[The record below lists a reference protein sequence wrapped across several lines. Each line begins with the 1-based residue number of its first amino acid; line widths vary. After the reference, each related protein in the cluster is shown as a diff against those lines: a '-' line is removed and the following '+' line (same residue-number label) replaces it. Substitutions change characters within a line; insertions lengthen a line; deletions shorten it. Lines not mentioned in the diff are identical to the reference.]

1 MGVRDFAKQRKEK
14 MQAAYTDRAG
24 NAVFR
29 DADGRQ
35 ALSGVRAY
43 AAQKSKN
50 ADAVVRPIDTER
62 AAQTLFDTSEAGRAA
77 RFYASAKQQAEKE
90 KKARADGLRMPVTPG
105 ETAKLWVAD
114 RQNGTKLLDEKQG
127 QKHHIDMMS
136 YDVDAAKAQLEELKK
151 QGGSA
156 AAGYITAPGDLVV
169 DGGKIKTKAEVEN
182 AAAQHELE
190 REIEEVE
197 RYQKAVGYAELP
209 NRPDFAEKSKRT
221 TANNRYDKAVY
232 NDGWYSDK
240 QQYIDDLKPKY
251 RAEYEKILAENGEAE
266 ADEYLM
272 RFYND
277 EGGYFQKYLEELSD
291 DEKSIFNYILN
302 TEGDEKAE
310 EYLKFLDQTLTYRS
324 AVRNYERA
332 KEMSG
337 VEQHLYG
344 FFNDIDSG
352 IANAGQG
359 VLSWLTDEEIPY
371 TREQMENSMFLQ
383 DQDGFSSLVHRGITS
398 SANML
403 PSLFV
408 GTVSPAAGK
417 ALFFA
422 SAGGGARQEAL
433 RDGYTAAQA
442 TRYGMLNGAAEVFLE
457 SVLGGVVQ
465 LGGKGLSNVL
475 GKIPGAKEAVGKIGN
490 VLARISVGKQ
500 SAARFAAHTL
510 DNLGGEFTDEY
521 LQEILDPV
529 FRNICLGEHNEFKPF
544 TEEALLSGLVGA
556 LMAANSGM
564 LNLPAD
570 IYDARMSSKEAFKAQ
585 RMRDVSNILIEN
597 TSGIQR
603 EDVVKAREVLKQKV
617 DNHESIGLG
626 DIADYAKTLQEGELM
641 RGFGVADT
649 VTRTES
655 DIRAQL
661 GDAANGDAVA
671 AALYGMQKGEF
682 SERDA
687 ETVRNSPEGRALF
700 SEYFDTGIT
709 ENTSVDEISAAVRDV
724 SGDDYRSISYE
735 AQQLLKS
742 VRASNGYSDG
752 ADAAFYR
759 AYFEGFSGKA
769 RSDSKILSNAALE
782 AAYQMG
788 ADAKNDVGT
797 FHTVGNATISKEA
810 TAFLSRA
817 AKDLGLSI
825 TYGGKGSVAN
835 GGVVDGTVRRDVRR
849 GYSNSYRGIHIYE
862 DAKVQEVGGKTL
874 VGGDAAARIILGH
887 ELTHVLQN
895 QSPVQYKAFENLVL
909 SQTSEKSISIY
920 METLNKSRED
930 AIDEIVA
937 DYAMTRMFSDMKTA
951 REVTKHHSKVAEA
964 IRSAFAWIREKL
976 GIRTSE
982 VDRAAAMWNKAYNES
997 RRNADAA
1004 VADAANR
1011 AKGVA
1016 NSAETS
1022 YNGVKNSIAQNN
1034 AKLIRYF
1041 TGEVRESGDVY
1052 LSDRD
1057 KAKIA
1062 HNVKSGNGWMNEST
1076 SSGYVY
1082 TDMCFYTFEFNPDRS
1097 ITVTRELFIEDD
1109 AGRIK
1114 TIRREFSSNGNKAT
1128 VRGNDSAIERKELQA
1143 GISAEYSVPGDSG
1156 RGIGRVSE
1164 VHGQAPG
1171 GGRLRTDNGSGQNHE
1186 KPFATSEKQ
1195 NKVKADSAESAF
1207 SVGKVKDSI
1216 AGPRAKTADV
1226 GRLELAQRMIED
1238 GMDSE
1243 TVRRETGWYRGYD
1256 GKWRFEIDDSKMR
1269 FINRRD
1275 ESRRTWKLD
1284 ELIRHDALFA
1294 AYPELR
1300 NYTVL
1305 NFAFEDGVDGVFS
1318 TGLHRIMLNPS
1329 LDRAGKRAALIH
1341 EIQHA
1346 IQVIEGFAAGSSTDY
1361 WQDAFVTDEEIRTE
1375 RHLLELSRKNRL
1387 LEEDMYRL
1395 LEDTPDA
1402 RRDALRATLVQR
1414 HGEKAVREFTDTYN
1428 HLLALQKQREMRAER
1443 AYRDTAGEIE
1453 AADVASRLGLSAKQR
1468 AETRP
1473 DIDRTNVR
1481 FSNEHPMFTMEARQT
1496 DENITADDLQAIR
1509 AIGRKS
1515 INDFTSDD
1523 VRATEKWA
1531 RKFYRELGTKSPF
1544 FRAWFGDWRA
1554 EDTSPVS
1561 VVAASDT
1568 QNKTAGKTQ
1577 NRDTGMTISWSSA
1590 LKGETKNHAVKDRIA
1605 VQAVND
1611 IAQIVQNAVYLD
1623 TESTTPTSKSKMPGT
1638 AFMHS
1643 FYTLYKAGGST
1654 YLLKMYV
1661 EEAISSK
1668 DNAVFDR
1675 AYQLKDIEKVASV
1688 ADGVLSENGGLTEA
1702 THATTYSISD
1712 LYALVKQ
1719 YDKDFKPKA
1728 VSPAL
1733 LNEDG
1738 TPKVVYYGTNSEAFT
1753 VFDSDKSGRVK
1764 KNVLGDGYYFA
1775 AEEKSATHYG
1785 EHVMPVYLDIK
1796 NPYKVYAREGGMRA
1810 QMAED
1815 FNMDANAISRGDIQ
1829 SILKANGYDGV
1840 LLYSSK
1846 YAADGDFSTAV
1857 VFDNTQIKSA
1867 TDNVGTFD
1875 SENPDIR
1882 YSTSLSD
1889 YARIVSDRI
1898 DAAARGR
1905 QTSVS
1910 EVLRRNEKEAR
1921 DVKREF
1927 LPDMKTVGEV
1937 AHSFAELGLAEDATA
1952 AGLVKATTDAAVA
1965 MRAAYLERRIAN
1977 EATKDAKSRTASKK
1991 LLKAAEMV
1999 KLPDGMS
2006 KTQVAAAMAD
2016 ALYQTNTSDRK
2027 TVKELVAQYGAIK
2040 PGEKPSRTLSVP
2052 KRTDEGRNVSAAV
2065 RTVLEARVT
2074 PDGMVP
2080 TIEDAIESGDFSYET
2095 ITDKAS
2101 LARAKS
2107 KIRRGY
2113 QEAYDDFRDAARNGI
2128 VSKDQFTLGLELYNQ
2143 AANSGTADGARQ
2155 AMDILSDIVSTSR
2168 SSAQTL
2174 AAMRLLKK
2182 MSPEGQLYTVEKTI
2196 SRINESIGT
2205 RKKRQLNRAR
2215 STVDDAMWSGR
2226 ADAAEEMARSLSQ
2239 MGHFTQMTEE
2249 KSRAARRDNGLPVE
2263 DWVDAIG
2270 NLVGDGIAARLSPKT
2285 KAERLVSQ
2293 NIRND
2298 LLKFAEDYLP
2308 RAAGERKSKT
2318 AAERLAD
2325 YFANKDNYEK
2335 AWERAKASIREKYAN
2350 NPDALAQLD
2359 AFLVGTLSYGDVKGS
2374 SVMMSAIAK
2383 AAISEDGGIR
2393 QLALRA
2399 NLGDAEGVA
2408 MDIFN
2413 RLNKTVQA
2421 SDTDAVVLRDAIR
2434 RYVHETAAEK
2444 ATPQMVENEIRRAVR
2459 EAGTTISEII
2469 RSDTNERAAVL
2480 RRIQSYLIENLGIS
2494 ADSAQTAADMI
2505 QKHFTQMTEEKS
2517 RAALEAALKD
2527 KPRSVRKTA
2536 EERFREY
2543 ANLGAFEGEYNE
2555 AISKKLFGET
2565 VKVNEKLAQ
2574 AFLAAETEEQR
2585 TEILK
2590 DIYRDIGR
2598 QVPST
2603 WLEKWTAWRYLSMLF
2618 NPTTHIRN
2626 VVGNAGFAP
2635 IVMAKNKVAWLIESG
2650 YGAFNKDFEK
2660 TKAILVGHGDLVKAA
2675 DADFLKYQETLFDGG
2690 KYRDEVNAN
2699 KYIDEGHKSFKN
2711 KVLQGAYDFNSWALS
2726 AEDMVFKRQ
2735 YYGYALASWCKAHG
2749 ITAEQI
2755 RRGEGLDAARAYAI
2769 REAQRNTYNDAN
2781 AFSDLLSRRSDKAA
2795 VNVFVSAIMPFRR
2808 TPANILARGL
2818 EYSPAGLLW
2827 TATRGTYQ
2835 LRNGEISV
2843 AQYIDNMAQGL
2854 TGTGIL
2860 ALGAFLAHLGIIGFG
2875 GDDDKEK
2882 DFEKM
2887 YGHQQYSIEIGG
2899 KSITLDWLAPESI
2912 PFFTGVNIYELMRDG
2927 GFSFEDMQQVLELV
2941 TDPMLNM
2948 SMLQGLNDMI
2958 ENAKWSPTNAVGSVL
2973 FGIAESLISQNLPTV
2988 LGKFERITQPDRMTT
3003 YVDKNQPLWP
3013 SAQKTLGKLSQKVPG
3028 LDYNQI
3034 PYIDAWGAKETN
3046 TNAAWRAFD
3055 QLMNPAYTATV
3066 DATPLEQEIIR
3077 LHRATGE
3084 NDMFPTRAQ
3093 KSFTVKRRKDGKPLV
3108 GGETKDEVEAVDF
3121 NLTADQYVKY
3131 ATYRGKASKRIAEAL
3146 IKSPYYKQADD
3157 ATQRDLLAYAYD
3169 IADAEAKMLVSDY
3182 RPEGW
3187 VAKAVAACKETGIT
3201 EMQYIT
3207 LYMQQNDID
3216 SLSDG
3221 EKVSNLSSA
3230 RKMQMLNKA
3239 TLSDAQRARLADD
3252 FKVGKKVRGWR
3263 EKDIEKFLS
3272 WYKEG

>member
-24 NAVFR
+24 NAVFQ
-29 DADGRQ
+29 DADGRR

-50 ADAVVRPIDTER
+50 ADAVVRPIDAER

-77 RFYASAKQQAEKE
+77 RFYASEKQQAEKE
-90 KKARADGLRMPVTPG
+90 KKARADGPQMPVTPG
-105 ETAKLWVAD
+105 ETAKLWIAD

-136 YDVDAAKAQLEELKK
+136 YDVDAAKARLEELKK
-151 QGGSA
+151 QGGGA
-156 AAGYITAPGDLVV
+156 AVRYITKPGDFVV
-169 DGGKIKTKAEVEN
+169 DDGKIKTKAEIEN
-182 AAAQHELE
+182 AAEQHELE

-240 QQYIDDLKPKY
+240 QQYIDDLKPKF
-251 RAEYEKILAENGEAE
+251 RDEYEKILAENGEAA

-291 DEKSIFNYILN
+291 DEKRIFNYILN
-302 TEGDEKAE
+302 TEGGDKAE

-332 KEMSG
+332 KAGSG
-337 VEQHLYG
+337 VEQHIYG
-344 FFNDIDSG
+344 FFNDVDSG
-352 IANAGQG
+352 ITSAGHG
-359 VLSWLTDEEIPY
+359 ILGWLTDDEIPY

-383 DQDGFSSLVHRGITS
+383 DQGKVSRAIHSAITS
-398 SANML
+398 GANML
-403 PSLFV
+403 PSMAV
-408 GTVSPAAGK
+408 GIANPVAGK

-422 SAGGGARQEAL
+422 SAGGNARQEAL
-433 RDGYTAAQA
+433 RAGYTSAQA
-442 TRYGMLNGAAEVFLE
+442 TRYGVLNGAAEVCLE
-457 SVLGGVVQ
+457 SALGGVTQ

-475 GKIPGAKEAVGKIGN
+475 GKIPGAKEAAGKIGS
-490 VLARISVGKQ
+490 VLARVSIGKQ

-510 DNLGGEFTDEY
+510 DNLAGEFTDEY

-529 FRNICLGEHNEFKPF
+529 FRNICLDEHNEFKPF
-544 TEEALLSGLVGA
+544 TEEALFSGIVGA

-570 IYDARMSSKEAFKAQ
+570 IYDARMSSREAFSAQ
-585 RMRDVSNILIEN
+585 KIRDVSAALIEN

-603 EDVVKAREVLKQKV
+603 EDVAKAREALKQKI
-617 DNHESIGLG
+617 DNRESIGFG

-641 RGFGVADT
+641 RGFGVSDT
-649 VTRTES
+649 ETRTA
-655 DIRAQL
+655 DNIRAQL
-661 GDAANGDAVA
+661 GDAANGDAA
-671 AALYGMQKGEF
+671 ADALYQMQSGKF

-687 ETVRNSPEGRALF
+687 ETVRNSPEGRELF
-700 SEYFDTGIT
+700 SEYFDTDIT

-742 VRASNGYSDG
+742 VRASNEYSDG

-769 RSDSKILSNAALE
+769 RSESTILSNAALD

-788 ADAKNDVGT
+788 VDAKNDVGT
-797 FHTVGNATISKEA
+797 FHTVGNAALSKE
-810 TAFLSRA
+810 TTTFFSSA

-835 GGVVDGTVRRDVRR
+835 GGVRR
-849 GYSNSYRGIHIYE
+849 GYANSYRGIHIYE

-887 ELTHVLQN
+887 ELTHVLQK
-895 QSPVQYKAFENLVL
+895 QSPEQYKAFEAFVLQQRSEQGSKVGLDLV
-909 SQTSEKSISIY
+909 SEY
-920 METLNKSRED
+920 MRDLRLDKQSAT
-930 AIDEIVA
+930 DEVVA
-937 DYAMTRMFSDMKTA
+937 DYAMRVLFSDMKTA
-951 REVTKHHSKVAEA
+951 REVTKHHTKVAEA
-964 IRSAFAWIREKL
+964 IRRAFEWIREKL
-976 GIRTSE
+976 GIQTSE
-982 VDRAAAMWNKAYNES
+982 VDRAAAMWSKAYNES
-997 RRNADAA
+997 RRNASDAVNLAERMAGYRADRIAEAGEAKVDYSIAYQNAETNNDIIALIERIRNGQFKVNERVELGIVSSDLAERIKAITGIDASDYKVVIEARMLDHIIKDHGANGKANHSLKSDADIAKLQYALTDPDAMSYGGRTQAYTFMRDGRNRTAPTVLYEKEIGTNSYYVVEA
-1004 VADAANR
+1004 VPETKARTLYIVSAFIGK
-1011 AKGVA
+1011 KGYKNKAVQLTDTNSPSA
-1016 NSAETS
+1016 TPKNGSATASKNSIPNSAENVNTLLKNDS
-1022 YNGVKNSIAQNN
+1022 DVNNSI
-1034 AKLIRYF
+1034 
-1041 TGEVRESGDVY
+1041 
-1052 LSDRD
+1052 
-1057 KAKIA
+1057 
-1062 HNVKSGNGWMNEST
+1062 
-1076 SSGYVY
+1076 
-1082 TDMCFYTFEFNPDRS
+1082 
-1097 ITVTRELFIEDD
+1097 
-1109 AGRIK
+1109 
-1114 TIRREFSSNGNKAT
+1114 
-1128 VRGNDSAIERKELQA
+1128 
-1143 GISAEYSVPGDSG
+1143 
-1156 RGIGRVSE
+1156 
-1164 VHGQAPG
+1164 
-1171 GGRLRTDNGSGQNHE
+1171 
-1186 KPFATSEKQ
+1186 
-1195 NKVKADSAESAF
+1195 
-1207 SVGKVKDSI
+1207 
-1216 AGPRAKTADV
+1216 
-1226 GRLELAQRMIED
+1226 
-1238 GMDSE
+1238 
-1243 TVRRETGWYRGYD
+1243 
-1256 GKWRFEIDDSKMR
+1256 
-1269 FINRRD
+1269 
-1275 ESRRTWKLD
+1275 
-1284 ELIRHDALFA
+1284 
-1294 AYPELR
+1294 
-1300 NYTVL
+1300 
-1305 NFAFEDGVDGVFS
+1305 
-1318 TGLHRIMLNPS
+1318 
-1329 LDRAGKRAALIH
+1329 
-1341 EIQHA
+1341 
-1346 IQVIEGFAAGSSTDY
+1346 SSTD
-1361 WQDAFVTDEEIRTE
+1361 
-1375 RHLLELSRKNRL
+1375 
-1387 LEEDMYRL
+1387 
-1395 LEDTPDA
+1395 
-1402 RRDALRATLVQR
+1402 
-1414 HGEKAVREFTDTYN
+1414 DTYIDF
-1428 HLLALQKQREMRAER
+1428 ER
-1443 AYRDTAGEIE
+1443 
-1453 AADVASRLGLSAKQR
+1453 RL
-1468 AETRP
+1468 
-1473 DIDRTNVR
+1473 
-1481 FSNEHPMFTMEARQT
+1481 
-1496 DENITADDLQAIR
+1496 
-1509 AIGRKS
+1509 
-1515 INDFTSDD
+1515 
-1523 VRATEKWA
+1523 
-1531 RKFYRELGTKSPF
+1531 
-1544 FRAWFGDWRA
+1544 
-1554 EDTSPVS
+1554 
-1561 VVAASDT
+1561 
-1568 QNKTAGKTQ
+1568 
-1577 NRDTGMTISWSSA
+1577 
-1590 LKGETKNHAVKDRIA
+1590 
-1605 VQAVND
+1605 
-1611 IAQIVQNAVYLD
+1611 NAV
-1623 TESTTPTSKSKMPGT
+1623 
-1638 AFMHS
+1638 
-1643 FYTLYKAGGST
+1643 
-1654 YLLKMYV
+1654 
-1661 EEAISSK
+1661 
-1668 DNAVFDR
+1668 
-1675 AYQLKDIEKVASV
+1675 
-1688 ADGVLSENGGLTEA
+1688 
-1702 THATTYSISD
+1702 
-1712 LYALVKQ
+1712 
-1719 YDKDFKPKA
+1719 
-1728 VSPAL
+1728 
-1733 LNEDG
+1733 
-1738 TPKVVYYGTNSEAFT
+1738 
-1753 VFDSDKSGRVK
+1753 
-1764 KNVLGDGYYFA
+1764 
-1775 AEEKSATHYG
+1775 
-1785 EHVMPVYLDIK
+1785 
-1796 NPYKVYAREGGMRA
+1796 
-1810 QMAED
+1810 
-1815 FNMDANAISRGDIQ
+1815 
-1829 SILKANGYDGV
+1829 
-1840 LLYSSK
+1840 
-1846 YAADGDFSTAV
+1846 
-1857 VFDNTQIKSA
+1857 
-1867 TDNVGTFD
+1867 
-1875 SENPDIR
+1875 
-1882 YSTSLSD
+1882 
-1889 YARIVSDRI
+1889 
-1898 DAAARGR
+1898 RGR

-1937 AHSFAELGLAEDATA
+1937 ARSFAEMGLAEDATA
-1952 AGLVKATTDAAVA
+1952 AELVKATTDAAVA

-1977 EATKDAKSRTASKK
+1977 EATKDAKSRTAAKK
-1991 LLKAAEMV
+1991 LLEAAEMV

-2016 ALYQTNTSDRK
+2016 ALYQTNTSDKR

-2074 PDGMVP
+2074 PENMVP

-2113 QEAYDDFRDAARNGI
+2113 QEAYDDFRDAARRGI

-2143 AANSGTADGARQ
+2143 AANAGTEEGTRQ
-2155 AMDILSDIVSTSR
+2155 AMDILLDIVSTSR

-2182 MSPEGQLYTVEKTI
+2182 MSPDGQLYTVQQTI
-2196 SRINESIGT
+2196 NRVNESIGT
-2205 RKKRQLNRAR
+2205 HKKRQLDRAHA
-2215 STVDDAMWSGR
+2215 TVDDAMRNGR
-2226 ADAAEEMARSLSQ
+2226 TDAAEEMARSIVQ
-2239 MGHFTQMTEE
+2239 MGQ
-2249 KSRAARRDNGLPVE
+2249 GLPVE
-2263 DWVDAIG
+2263 EWVDAIG

-2293 NIRND
+2293 NIKSD
-2298 LLKFAEDYLP
+2298 ILKFAEDYLP

-2335 AWERAKASIREKYAN
+2335 AWERAKASIREKYAD
-2350 NPDALAQLD
+2350 NPDALAQFD
-2359 AFLVGTLSYGDVKGS
+2359 AFLVGTLSYDDVKGS
-2374 SVMMSAIAK
+2374 GVMMSAIAK
-2383 AAISEDGGIR
+2383 AAISEDSSIR

-2408 MDIFN
+2408 LDIFN
-2413 RLNKTVQA
+2413 RLNETVQA
-2421 SDTDAVVLRDAIR
+2421 SETDAVVLRDAIR
-2434 RYVHETAAEK
+2434 RYVHETAAAK

-2459 EAGTTISEII
+2459 EAGTTIGEII
-2469 RSDTNERAAVL
+2469 RSDTLERAAVL
-2480 RRIQSYLIENLGIS
+2480 RHIQNYLIENLGIS
-2494 ADSAQTAADMI
+2494 VESAQTAADMI

-2517 RAALEAALKD
+2517 RAALESALKD

-2565 VKVNEKLAQ
+2565 VRINEKLVQ
-2574 AFLAAETEEQR
+2574 KFRAAETEEQR

-2598 QVPST
+2598 QIPST

-2618 NPTTHIRN
+2618 NLTTHIRN
-2626 VVGNAGFAP
+2626 VGGNAGFVP

-2650 YGAFNKDFEK
+2650 VGLVNKDFEK
-2660 TKAILVGHGDLVKAA
+2660 TKAFLAGRGDLVKAA
-2675 DADFLKYQETLFDGG
+2675 DADFAKYQEVLFEGE
-2690 KYRDEVNAN
+2690 KYRDTFNGN
-2699 KYIDEGHKSFKN
+2699 KYIDEGRHIFRDMLKIGDKG
-2711 KVLQGAYDFNSWALS
+2711 VLNHLYDFNRRALS

-2735 YYGYALASWCKAHG
+2735 YYNYALASWCKKHG

-2781 AFSDLLSRRSDKAA
+2781 AFSDLMTKIGHTGNKYWDT
-2795 VNVFVSAIMPFRR
+2795 VVSGAQPFLR
-2808 TPANILARGL
+2808 TPANIAARGL

-2827 TATRGTYQ
+2827 TITRGTYQ
-2835 LRNGEISV
+2835 LRNGEISA
-2843 AQYIDNMAQGL
+2843 AQYIDNLAQGL

-2912 PFFTGVNIYELMRDG
+2912 PFFTGVNMYELMQDG
-2927 GFSFEDMQQVLELV
+2927 GFSFEDMQQVLELI

-2948 SMLQGLNDMI
+2948 SMLQGISDMI
-2958 ENAKWSPTNAVGSVL
+2958 DNAKWSNTNALGSVA
-2973 FGIAESLISQNLPTV
+2973 FGIAENLISQNLPTV

-3003 YVDKNQPLWP
+3003 YADKNQPLLP
-3013 SAQKTLGKLSQKVPG
+3013 SAQRALGKLSQKVPG
-3028 LDYNQI
+3028 IDYNQI
-3034 PYIDAWGAKETN
+3034 PYIDAWGEKETN
-3046 TNAAWRAFD
+3046 TNTAWRAFD

-3108 GGETKDEVEAVDF
+3108 GDETKDEVEAVDF

-3157 ATQRDLLAYAYD
+3157 ATQREMFAAAYD
-3169 IADAEAKMLVSDY
+3169 IADAQAKMLVSDY

-3187 VAKAVAACKETGIT
+3187 VAKAISASKETGIT

-3207 LYMQQNDID
+3207 LYMQQKNID
-3216 SLSDG
+3216 SLADG

-3230 RKMQMLNKA
+3230 RKMQMLYKA

-3252 FKVGKKVRGWR
+3252 FGIGKKVRGWR

>member
-24 NAVFR
+24 NAVFQ

-62 AAQTLFDTSEAGRAA
+62 AAQTLFDTSESGRAA

-105 ETAKLWVAD
+105 ETAKLWIAD

-136 YDVDAAKAQLEELKK
+136 YDVDAAKARLEELKK
-151 QGGSA
+151 QGGGA
-156 AAGYITAPGDLVV
+156 AVRYITKPGDFVV
-169 DGGKIKTKAEVEN
+169 DDGKIKTKAEIEN
-182 AAAQHELE
+182 AAEQHELK
-190 REIEEVE
+190 REIEEAE
-197 RYQKAVGYAELP
+197 RYQKAVGYAELL

-221 TANNRYDKAVY
+221 SANDRYDKAVY

-240 QQYIDDLKPKY
+240 QQYIDDLKPKF
-251 RAEYEKILAENGEAE
+251 RDEYEKILADNGEAA

-291 DEKSIFNYILN
+291 DEKRIFNYILN
-302 TEGDEKAE
+302 TEGGGKAE

-332 KEMSG
+332 KTGSG
-337 VEQHLYG
+337 AEQHLYG

-352 IANAGQG
+352 ITSAGQG
-359 VLSWLTDEEIPY
+359 ILGWLTDDEIPY

-383 DQDGFSSLVHRGITS
+383 DQGKVSRAIHSAITS
-398 SANML
+398 GANML
-403 PSLFV
+403 PSMAV
-408 GTVSPAAGK
+408 GIANPVAGK

-422 SAGGGARQEAL
+422 SAGGNARQEAL
-433 RDGYTAAQA
+433 RAGYTSAQA
-442 TRYGMLNGAAEVFLE
+442 TRYGVLNGAAEVFLE
-457 SVLGGVVQ
+457 SVLGGVTQ

-475 GKIPGAKEAVGKIGN
+475 GKIPGAKEAAGKIGS
-490 VLARISVGKQ
+490 VLARVSVGKQ

-510 DNLGGEFTDEY
+510 DNLAGEFTDEY

-529 FRNICLGEHNEFKPF
+529 FRNICLDEHNEFKPF
-544 TEEALLSGLVGA
+544 TEEALFSGIVGA

-570 IYDARMSSKEAFKAQ
+570 IYDARMSSREAFSAQ
-585 RMRDVSNILIEN
+585 KIRDVSAALIES

-603 EDVVKAREVLKQKV
+603 EDVAKAREALKQKI
-617 DNHESIGLG
+617 DNRESINFG
-626 DIADYAKTLQEGELM
+626 DIADYTKTLQEGELM
-641 RGFGVADT
+641 RGFGVSDT
-649 VTRTES
+649 ETRTAD
-655 DIRAQL
+655 DIRTQL

-671 AALYGMQKGEF
+671 DALYQMQSGKF

-687 ETVRNSPEGRALF
+687 ETVRNSPEGRELF
-700 SEYFDTGIT
+700 SEYFDTDIT
-709 ENTSVDEISAAVRDV
+709 ENTSVDEISAAVRDA

-752 ADAAFYR
+752 ADAAFYK

-769 RSDSKILSNAALE
+769 RSDSTILSNAALD

-788 ADAKNDVGT
+788 VDAKNDVGT
-797 FHTVGNATISKEA
+797 FHTVGNAALSKET
-810 TAFLSRA
+810 TAFFSRA
-817 AKDLGLSI
+817 AKDLGISI

-835 GGVVDGTVRRDVRR
+835 GGVRR
-849 GYSNSYRGIHIYE
+849 GYANSYRGIHIYE
-862 DAKVQEVGGKTL
+862 DAKVKEIGGKTL
-874 VGGDAAARIILGH
+874 TGGDAAARIILGH

-895 QSPVQYKAFENLVL
+895 QSPVQYKAFEAFALQQRSEQGSKIGLDLV
-909 SQTSEKSISIY
+909 SEY
-920 METLNKSRED
+920 MRDLRLDKQSAT
-930 AIDEIVA
+930 DEVVA
-937 DYAMTRMFSDMKTA
+937 NYAMRALFSDMKTA

-964 IRSAFAWIREKL
+964 IRRAFAWIREKL
-976 GIRTSE
+976 GIQTSE

-997 RRNADAA
+997 RRNANAA
-1004 VADAANR
+1004 VAEAVNR

-1016 NSAETS
+1016 NSADAG
-1022 YNGVKNSIAQNN
+1022 YNGIKNSIAQNN

-1041 TGEVRESGDVY
+1041 TGEVRESGGVY

-1062 HNVKSGNGWMNEST
+1062 HNVKSGNGWMHKD
-1076 SSGYVY
+1076 GKHGWVY
-1082 TDMCFYTFEFNPDRS
+1082 TDVCFYTFEFNADHS
-1097 ITVTRELFIEDD
+1097 VTVTEELFLEDD
-1109 AGRIK
+1109 AEI
-1114 TIRREFSSNGNKAT
+1114 IRRIRKGGQRNGDTTEGGRNDLQSGSKEFRSG
-1128 VRGNDSAIERKELQA
+1128 V
-1143 GISAEYSVPGDSG
+1143 SAEYNASADHRGKSVRDA
-1156 RGIGRVSE
+1156 E
-1164 VHGQAPG
+1164 VHGQES
-1171 GGRLRTDNGSGQNHE
+1171 GSGRIRSDRRSGSDSKAISE
-1186 KPFATSEKQ
+1186 TSEKQ
-1195 NKVKADSAESAF
+1195 NKVKADSVESAF
-1207 SVGKVKDSI
+1207 SVGEVKDSI
-1216 AGPRAKTADV
+1216 ATPEVDKQAKELFGKTYSWAETGYITKNGEKLDFSGKKYGARGGSRTMDHREIADAYDAAGLDIESTAALVDFMQAGNIRIMPESGGINLSV
-1226 GRLELAQRMIED
+1226 MPTKAQL
-1238 GMDSE
+1238 DSLSDFISKNRGEVILDIDNKAGE
-1243 TVRRETGWYRGYD
+1243 TVVSTEYPRGTHANRVLQDIRAYFES
-1256 GKWRFEIDDSKMR
+1256 GKIPTLSDTAVFHVQDS
-1269 FINRRD
+1269 I
-1275 ESRRTWKLD
+1275 
-1284 ELIRHDALFA
+1284 
-1294 AYPELR
+1294 
-1300 NYTVL
+1300 
-1305 NFAFEDGVDGVFS
+1305 
-1318 TGLHRIMLNPS
+1318 
-1329 LDRAGKRAALIH
+1329 
-1341 EIQHA
+1341 
-1346 IQVIEGFAAGSSTDY
+1346 SSTD
-1361 WQDAFVTDEEIRTE
+1361 AI
-1375 RHLLELSRKNRL
+1375 
-1387 LEEDMYRL
+1387 
-1395 LEDTPDA
+1395 
-1402 RRDALRATLVQR
+1402 
-1414 HGEKAVREFTDTYN
+1414 
-1428 HLLALQKQREMRAER
+1428 
-1443 AYRDTAGEIE
+1443 
-1453 AADVASRLGLSAKQR
+1453 
-1468 AETRP
+1468 
-1473 DIDRTNVR
+1473 DIDFERR
-1481 FSNEHPMFTMEARQT
+1481 
-1496 DENITADDLQAIR
+1496 L
-1509 AIGRKS
+1509 
-1515 INDFTSDD
+1515 
-1523 VRATEKWA
+1523 
-1531 RKFYRELGTKSPF
+1531 
-1544 FRAWFGDWRA
+1544 
-1554 EDTSPVS
+1554 
-1561 VVAASDT
+1561 
-1568 QNKTAGKTQ
+1568 
-1577 NRDTGMTISWSSA
+1577 
-1590 LKGETKNHAVKDRIA
+1590 
-1605 VQAVND
+1605 
-1611 IAQIVQNAVYLD
+1611 NAV
-1623 TESTTPTSKSKMPGT
+1623 
-1638 AFMHS
+1638 
-1643 FYTLYKAGGST
+1643 
-1654 YLLKMYV
+1654 
-1661 EEAISSK
+1661 
-1668 DNAVFDR
+1668 
-1675 AYQLKDIEKVASV
+1675 
-1688 ADGVLSENGGLTEA
+1688 
-1702 THATTYSISD
+1702 
-1712 LYALVKQ
+1712 
-1719 YDKDFKPKA
+1719 
-1728 VSPAL
+1728 
-1733 LNEDG
+1733 
-1738 TPKVVYYGTNSEAFT
+1738 
-1753 VFDSDKSGRVK
+1753 
-1764 KNVLGDGYYFA
+1764 
-1775 AEEKSATHYG
+1775 
-1785 EHVMPVYLDIK
+1785 
-1796 NPYKVYAREGGMRA
+1796 
-1810 QMAED
+1810 
-1815 FNMDANAISRGDIQ
+1815 
-1829 SILKANGYDGV
+1829 
-1840 LLYSSK
+1840 
-1846 YAADGDFSTAV
+1846 
-1857 VFDNTQIKSA
+1857 
-1867 TDNVGTFD
+1867 
-1875 SENPDIR
+1875 
-1882 YSTSLSD
+1882 
-1889 YARIVSDRI
+1889 
-1898 DAAARGR
+1898 RGR

-1937 AHSFAELGLAEDATA
+1937 ARSFAEMGLAEDATA
-1952 AGLVKATTDAAVA
+1952 AELVKATTDAAVA

-1977 EATKDAKSRTASKK
+1977 EATKDAKSRTAAKK
-1991 LLKAAEMV
+1991 LLEAAEMV

-2016 ALYQTNTSDRK
+2016 ALYQTNTSDKR

-2074 PDGMVP
+2074 PENMVP

-2107 KIRRGY
+2107 KVRKDY
-2113 QEAYDDFRDAARNGI
+2113 QKAYDDFRDAARNGI

-2182 MSPEGQLYTVEKTI
+2182 MSPAGQLYTVEKTI
-2196 SRINESIGT
+2196 SRINEHIGT
-2205 RKKRQLNRAR
+2205 HKKRQLDRAR

-2239 MGHFTQMTEE
+2239 MGNFTQMTEE

-2565 VKVNEKLAQ
+2565 VRINEKLAQ

-2835 LRNGEISV
+2835 LRNGEISA
-2843 AQYIDNMAQGL
+2843 AQYIDNLAQGL

-3013 SAQKTLGKLSQKVPG
+3013 SAQRALGKLSQKVPG

-3034 PYIDAWGAKETN
+3034 PYIDAWGEKETN
-3046 TNAAWRAFD
+3046 TNTAWRAFD

-3108 GGETKDEVEAVDF
+3108 GDETKDEVEAVDF

-3157 ATQRDLLAYAYD
+3157 ATQREMFAAAYD
-3169 IADAEAKMLVSDY
+3169 IADAQAKMLVSDY

-3187 VAKAVAACKETGIT
+3187 VAKAISASKETGIT

-3207 LYMQQNDID
+3207 LYMQQKNID
-3216 SLSDG
+3216 SLADG

-3230 RKMQMLNKA
+3230 RKMQMLYKA

-3252 FKVGKKVRGWR
+3252 FGIGKKVRGWR

>member
-24 NAVFR
+24 NAVFQ

-62 AAQTLFDTSEAGRAA
+62 AAQTLFDTSESGRAA

-105 ETAKLWVAD
+105 ETAKLWIAD

-136 YDVDAAKAQLEELKK
+136 YDVDAAKARLEELKK
-151 QGGSA
+151 QGGGA
-156 AAGYITAPGDLVV
+156 AVRYITKPGDFVV
-169 DGGKIKTKAEVEN
+169 DDGKIKTKAEIEN
-182 AAAQHELE
+182 AAEQHELK
-190 REIEEVE
+190 REIEEAE
-197 RYQKAVGYAELP
+197 RYQKAVGYAELL

-221 TANNRYDKAVY
+221 SANDRYDKAVY

-240 QQYIDDLKPKY
+240 QQYIDDLKPKF
-251 RAEYEKILAENGEAE
+251 RDEYEKILADNGEAA

-291 DEKSIFNYILN
+291 DEKRIFNYILN
-302 TEGDEKAE
+302 TEGGGKAE

-332 KEMSG
+332 KTGSG
-337 VEQHLYG
+337 AEQHLYG

-352 IANAGQG
+352 ITSAGQG
-359 VLSWLTDEEIPY
+359 ILGWLTDDEIPY
-371 TREQMENSMFLQ
+371 TREQMENSMFLR
-383 DQDGFSSLVHRGITS
+383 DQDGFSSFAHRVITS
-398 SANML
+398 TANML
-403 PSLFV
+403 PSMAV
-408 GTVSPAAGK
+408 GIANPVAGK

-422 SAGGGARQEAL
+422 SAGGNARQEAL
-433 RDGYTAAQA
+433 RAGYTSAQA
-442 TRYGMLNGAAEVFLE
+442 TRYGALNGAAEVFLE
-457 SVLGGVVQ
+457 SVLGGVTQ

-475 GKIPGAKEAVGKIGN
+475 GKIPGAKEAAGKIGS
-490 VLARISVGKQ
+490 VLARVSIGKQ

-510 DNLGGEFTDEY
+510 DNLAGEFTDEY

-544 TEEALLSGLVGA
+544 TEEALFSGIVGA

-570 IYDARMSSKEAFKAQ
+570 IYDARMSSREALSAQ
-585 RMRDVSNILIEN
+585 KIRDVSAALIEN

-603 EDVVKAREVLKQKV
+603 EDVAKAREALKQKI
-617 DNHESIGLG
+617 DNRESINFG

-641 RGFGVADT
+641 RGFGVSDT
-649 VTRTES
+649 ETRTA
-655 DIRAQL
+655 DNIRAQL

-671 AALYGMQKGEF
+671 DALYQMQSGKF

-687 ETVRNSPEGRALF
+687 ETVRNSPEGRELF
-700 SEYFDTGIT
+700 SEYFDTGIA

-752 ADAAFYR
+752 ADAAFYK

-769 RSDSKILSNAALE
+769 RSDSTILSNAALD

-788 ADAKNDVGT
+788 VDAKNDVGT
-797 FHTVGNATISKEA
+797 FHAVGNAALSKE
-810 TAFLSRA
+810 TTTFFSRA

-835 GGVVDGTVRRDVRR
+835 GGVRR
-849 GYSNSYRGIHIYE
+849 GYANSYRGIHIYE

-887 ELTHVLQN
+887 ELTHILQEE
-895 QSPVQYKAFENLVL
+895 SPEQYEAFEAFALQQKSEHGSKVGLDLV
-909 SQTSEKSISIY
+909 SEY
-920 METLNKSRED
+920 MRDLRLDKQSAT
-930 AIDEIVA
+930 DEVVA
-937 DYAMTRMFSDMKTA
+937 DYAMRVLFSDMKTA

-964 IRSAFAWIREKL
+964 IRRAFAWIREQL
-976 GIRTSE
+976 GIQTSE
-982 VDRAAAMWNKAYNES
+982 VDRAAAMWNQAFNES

-1004 VADAANR
+1004 VADVVNR

-1016 NSAETS
+1016 NSIETG

-1082 TDMCFYTFEFNPDRS
+1082 TDMCFYTFRYNADRS
-1097 ITVTRELFIEDD
+1097 ITVTEELFLEDD
-1109 AGRIK
+1109 ADRIK
-1114 TIRREFSSNGNKAT
+1114 TIRREFASNGNKAT
-1128 VRGNDSAIERKELQA
+1128 IRRNDSTLEGKALRV
-1143 GISAEYSVPGDSG
+1143 GIGTEYSTSLDNRRKVGGDA
-1156 RGIGRVSE
+1156 E
-1164 VHGQAPG
+1164 VYGQASG
-1171 GGRLRTDNGSGQNHE
+1171 SGRLRTDNRSGTDSTAISE
-1186 KPFATSEKQ
+1186 TSEKQ

-1207 SVGKVKDSI
+1207 SVGEVKDSI

-1318 TGLHRIMLNPS
+1318 PGLHRIMLNPN

-1395 LEDTPDA
+1395 LENTPDA
-1402 RRDALRATLVQR
+1402 RQDALRATLVQR

-1428 HLLALQKQREMRAER
+1428 HLLNLQKQRTERAEQ
-1443 AYRDTAGEIE
+1443 AYRNTAGEIE

-1473 DIDRTNVR
+1473 DIDRTDVR
-1481 FSNEHPMFTMEARQT
+1481 FSKKHSMLSMEARKAISDFV
-1496 DENITADDLQAIR
+1496 DEAIDNKGRTNEERNQIRISEVPQNIADAVYQAS
-1509 AIGRKS
+1509 AGRITISGKYFALEGSS
-1515 INDFTSDD
+1515 IYHEFTRRSDI
-1523 VRATEKWA
+1523 AKEHA
-1531 RKFYRELGTKSPF
+1531 REQLAFSCDDIKRSAEIFYSPDIVECIF
-1544 FRAWFGDWRA
+1544 ADKENPAQRQAFAFAKEA
-1554 EDTSPVS
+1554 EDGSHYVLVIESVGGKSNPNIIPVEMLKIKS
-1561 VVAASDT
+1561 
-1568 QNKTAGKTQ
+1568 QKWNRYIGAGK
-1577 NRDTGMTISWSSA
+1577 
-1590 LKGETKNHAVKDRIA
+1590 
-1605 VQAVND
+1605 
-1611 IAQIVQNAVYLD
+1611 
-1623 TESTTPTSKSKMPGT
+1623 
-1638 AFMHS
+1638 
-1643 FYTLYKAGGST
+1643 
-1654 YLLKMYV
+1654 
-1661 EEAISSK
+1661 
-1668 DNAVFDR
+1668 
-1675 AYQLKDIEKVASV
+1675 SV
-1688 ADGVLSENGGLTEA
+1688 ADMVYANNPKMLAAVKHNAENINNRVTVARLSAQNARSANFSTFSSVADSTVSQKDSGVNSYSMQKSENDTE
-1702 THATTYSISD
+1702 T
-1712 LYALVKQ
+1712 
-1719 YDKDFKPKA
+1719 
-1728 VSPAL
+1728 
-1733 LNEDG
+1733 
-1738 TPKVVYYGTNSEAFT
+1738 
-1753 VFDSDKSGRVK
+1753 
-1764 KNVLGDGYYFA
+1764 
-1775 AEEKSATHYG
+1775 
-1785 EHVMPVYLDIK
+1785 
-1796 NPYKVYAREGGMRA
+1796 
-1810 QMAED
+1810 
-1815 FNMDANAISRGDIQ
+1815 DA
-1829 SILKANGYDGV
+1829 
-1840 LLYSSK
+1840 
-1846 YAADGDFSTAV
+1846 
-1857 VFDNTQIKSA
+1857 
-1867 TDNVGTFD
+1867 
-1875 SENPDIR
+1875 DIR
-1882 YSTSLSD
+1882 YSISSTDDTYINFERRLN
-1889 YARIVSDRI
+1889 AV
-1898 DAAARGR
+1898 RGR

-1921 DVKREF
+1921 DAKREF

-1937 AHSFAELGLAEDATA
+1937 ARSFAEMGLAEEATTEK
-1952 AGLVKATTDAAVA
+1952 LVKATKDAAVA

-1977 EATKDAKSRTASKK
+1977 EATKDAKSRAAAKK
-1991 LLKAAEMV
+1991 LLEAAEMV

-2016 ALYQTNTSDRK
+2016 ALYQTNTSDKR

-2080 TIEDAIESGDFSYET
+2080 TIEDAIENGDFSYET

-2107 KIRRGY
+2107 KVRKDY
-2113 QEAYDDFRDAARNGI
+2113 QKAYDDFRDAARNGI

-2168 SSAQTL
+2168 SSAQAL

-3108 GGETKDEVEAVDF
+3108 GDETKDEVEAVDF

>member
-14 MQAAYTDRAG
+14 MQAAYTDRAE
-24 NAVFR
+24 NAVFQ

-62 AAQTLFDTSEAGRAA
+62 AAQTLFDTSEVGRAA
-77 RFYASAKQQAEKE
+77 RFYASARQQAEKE
-90 KKARADGLRMPVTPG
+90 NKARAYGLRMPVTPG
-105 ETAKLWVAD
+105 ETAKLWIAD

-136 YDVDAAKAQLEELKK
+136 YDVDAAKARLEELKK

-182 AAAQHELE
+182 AEAQHELE
-190 REIEEVE
+190 REIEEAE

-251 RAEYEKILAENGEAE
+251 RAEYEKILAENGEAA

-291 DEKSIFNYILN
+291 DEKRIFNYILN

-332 KEMSG
+332 KAGSG
-337 VEQHLYG
+337 AEQHIYG

-352 IANAGQG
+352 IASAGHG
-359 VLSWLTDEEIPY
+359 ILGWLTDDEIPY

-383 DQDGFSSLVHRGITS
+383 DQGKVSRAIHSAITS
-398 SANML
+398 GANML
-403 PSLFV
+403 PSMAV
-408 GTVSPAAGK
+408 GIASPVAGK

-422 SAGGGARQEAL
+422 SAGGNARQEAL
-433 RDGYTAAQA
+433 RAGYTAEQA
-442 TRYGMLNGAAEVFLE
+442 TRYGVLNGAAEVCLE
-457 SVLGGVVQ
+457 SALGGVAQ

-475 GKIPGAKEAVGKIGN
+475 GKIPGAKEAAGKIGS
-490 VLARISVGKQ
+490 VLARVSIGKQ

-510 DNLGGEFTDEY
+510 DNLAGEFTDEY

-544 TEEALLSGLVGA
+544 TEEALFSGIVGA

-570 IYDARMSSKEAFKAQ
+570 IYDARMSSREAFSAQ
-585 RMRDVSNILIEN
+585 KMRDVSAALIEN

-603 EDVVKAREVLKQKV
+603 EDVVKAREELKQKI
-617 DNHESIGLG
+617 DNRESIGLG

-649 VTRTES
+649 ETRTAD

-661 GDAANGDAVA
+661 DDAANGDAVA
-671 AALYGMQKGEF
+671 DALYQMQSGSF
-682 SERDA
+682 SARDA
-687 ETVRNSPEGRALF
+687 EVVRSSPEGRALF
-700 SEYFDTGIT
+700 SEYFDTDIT
-709 ENTSVDEISAAVRDV
+709 ENTSVEEISAAVRDV
-724 SGDDYRSISYE
+724 SGEDFRSISYE

-752 ADAAFYR
+752 VDAAFYR

-769 RSDSKILSNAALE
+769 RSYSKILSNAALE

-797 FHTVGNATISKEA
+797 FHTVGNAAISKEA

-835 GGVVDGTVRRDVRR
+835 GGVVNGTARRDVRR
-849 GYSNSYRGIHIYE
+849 GYANSYRGIHIYE
-862 DAKVQEVGGKTL
+862 DVKVQEVGGKTL

-920 METLNKSRED
+920 METLNKSRGD

-964 IRSAFAWIREKL
+964 IRSALAWIREKL

-997 RRNADAA
+997 RRNASGA
-1004 VADAANR
+1004 VDLAERMAGYHADRIAE
-1011 AKGVA
+1011 
-1016 NSAETS
+1016 AETNATVKDS
-1022 YNGVKNSIAQNN
+1022 RAIDNRPPKDYNAFDEALDRRQWAQLY
-1034 AKLIRYF
+1034 AEVERRESDGQIEDGADCYF
-1041 TGEVRESGDVY
+1041 TESGVPKLVIFRYDA
-1052 LSDRD
+1052 S
-1057 KAKIA
+1057 AKNKIEVIA
-1062 HNVKSGNGWMNEST
+1062 AYKSSSALNDAISILKERYNNGSAI
-1076 SSGYVY
+1076 
-1082 TDMCFYTFEFNPDRS
+1082 DEFN
-1097 ITVTRELFIEDD
+1097 
-1109 AGRIK
+1109 
-1114 TIRREFSSNGNKAT
+1114 REFYRRYEEGELQQYDRYVHIYNR
-1128 VRGNDSAIERKELQA
+1128 VDSAPREA
-1143 GISAEYSVPGDSG
+1143 SGVSG
-1156 RGIGRVSE
+1156 RSNLTGTDGNARERTSQNDVGHGSRVAGANE
-1164 VHGQAPG
+1164 I
-1171 GGRLRTDNGSGQNHE
+1171 T
-1186 KPFATSEKQ
+1186 K
-1195 NKVKADSAESAF
+1195 KADSAESAF
-1207 SVGKVKDSI
+1207 SIGEGKD
-1216 AGPRAKTADV
+1216 
-1226 GRLELAQRMIED
+1226 
-1238 GMDSE
+1238 
-1243 TVRRETGWYRGYD
+1243 
-1256 GKWRFEIDDSKMR
+1256 
-1269 FINRRD
+1269 
-1275 ESRRTWKLD
+1275 
-1284 ELIRHDALFA
+1284 
-1294 AYPELR
+1294 
-1300 NYTVL
+1300 
-1305 NFAFEDGVDGVFS
+1305 
-1318 TGLHRIMLNPS
+1318 
-1329 LDRAGKRAALIH
+1329 
-1341 EIQHA
+1341 
-1346 IQVIEGFAAGSSTDY
+1346 
-1361 WQDAFVTDEEIRTE
+1361 
-1375 RHLLELSRKNRL
+1375 
-1387 LEEDMYRL
+1387 
-1395 LEDTPDA
+1395 
-1402 RRDALRATLVQR
+1402 
-1414 HGEKAVREFTDTYN
+1414 
-1428 HLLALQKQREMRAER
+1428 
-1443 AYRDTAGEIE
+1443 
-1453 AADVASRLGLSAKQR
+1453 
-1468 AETRP
+1468 
-1473 DIDRTNVR
+1473 
-1481 FSNEHPMFTMEARQT
+1481 
-1496 DENITADDLQAIR
+1496 
-1509 AIGRKS
+1509 
-1515 INDFTSDD
+1515 
-1523 VRATEKWA
+1523 
-1531 RKFYRELGTKSPF
+1531 
-1544 FRAWFGDWRA
+1544 
-1554 EDTSPVS
+1554 
-1561 VVAASDT
+1561 
-1568 QNKTAGKTQ
+1568 
-1577 NRDTGMTISWSSA
+1577 
-1590 LKGETKNHAVKDRIA
+1590 
-1605 VQAVND
+1605 
-1611 IAQIVQNAVYLD
+1611 
-1623 TESTTPTSKSKMPGT
+1623 
-1638 AFMHS
+1638 
-1643 FYTLYKAGGST
+1643 
-1654 YLLKMYV
+1654 
-1661 EEAISSK
+1661 
-1668 DNAVFDR
+1668 
-1675 AYQLKDIEKVASV
+1675 
-1688 ADGVLSENGGLTEA
+1688 
-1702 THATTYSISD
+1702 
-1712 LYALVKQ
+1712 
-1719 YDKDFKPKA
+1719 
-1728 VSPAL
+1728 
-1733 LNEDG
+1733 
-1738 TPKVVYYGTNSEAFT
+1738 
-1753 VFDSDKSGRVK
+1753 
-1764 KNVLGDGYYFA
+1764 
-1775 AEEKSATHYG
+1775 
-1785 EHVMPVYLDIK
+1785 
-1796 NPYKVYAREGGMRA
+1796 
-1810 QMAED
+1810 
-1815 FNMDANAISRGDIQ
+1815 
-1829 SILKANGYDGV
+1829 
-1840 LLYSSK
+1840 
-1846 YAADGDFSTAV
+1846 
-1857 VFDNTQIKSA
+1857 
-1867 TDNVGTFD
+1867 
-1875 SENPDIR
+1875 
-1882 YSTSLSD
+1882 STSLSD

-1937 AHSFAELGLAEDATA
+1937 ARSFAEMGLLDDATA
-1952 AGLVKATTDAAVA
+1952 DDLVQATTDAAVA

-1977 EATKDAKSRTASKK
+1977 EATKDAKSRAAAKK
-1991 LLKAAEMV
+1991 LLEAAEMV

-2113 QEAYDDFRDAARNGI
+2113 QEAYDDFRSAARRGN
-2128 VSKDQFTLGLELYNQ
+2128 VSKDQITLGFELYNQ
-2143 AANSGTADGARQ
+2143 AANAGTEEGTRQ

-2182 MSPEGQLYTVEKTI
+2182 MSPDGQLYTVQRTI
-2196 SRINESIGT
+2196 NRINESIGT
-2205 RKKRQLNRAR
+2205 HKKRQFDRAHA
-2215 STVDDAMWSGR
+2215 TVDDAMWDGR
-2226 ADAAEEMARSLSQ
+2226 ADAAEEMARSIVQ
-2239 MGHFTQMTEE
+2239 IGH
-2249 KSRAARRDNGLPVE
+2249 GLPVE

-2335 AWERAKASIREKYAN
+2335 AWERAKASIREKYAD
-2350 NPDALAQLD
+2350 NPDALAQFD
-2359 AFLVGTLSYGDVKGS
+2359 AFLVGTLSYDDVKGS
-2374 SVMMSAIAK
+2374 GVMMSAIAK
-2383 AAISEDGGIR
+2383 AAISEDSSIR
-2393 QLALRA
+2393 QLVLRA

-2408 MDIFN
+2408 LDIYN

-2421 SDTDAVVLRDAIR
+2421 SETDAVVLRDAIR

-2459 EAGTTISEII
+2459 EAGTTIGEII
-2469 RSDTNERAAVL
+2469 RSDTNERASVL

-2494 ADSAQTAADMI
+2494 EESAQMAADMI
-2505 QKHFTQMTEEKS
+2505 QEHFTKMTEEKS
-2517 RAALEAALKD
+2517 RAALENALKD

-2565 VKVNEKLAQ
+2565 VRINENLVQK
-2574 AFLAAETEEQR
+2574 FRAAETEEQR
-2585 TEILK
+2585 TEALK

-2635 IVMAKNKVAWLIESG
+2635 VVMAKNKFAWLIESG
-2650 YGAFNKDFEK
+2650 VGLVNKDFEK
-2660 TKAILVGHGDLVKAA
+2660 TKAFLVGRGDLVKAA

-2690 KYRDEVNAN
+2690 KYRDDVNAN
-2699 KYIDEGHKSFKN
+2699 KYIDEGRHIFRDTLKIGDKG
-2711 KVLQGAYDFNSWALS
+2711 VLNHLYDFNSWALS

-2735 YYGYALASWCKAHG
+2735 YYNYALASWCKAHG

-2781 AFSDLLSRRSDKAA
+2781 AFSNLMSHRSDKEA

-2827 TATRGTYQ
+2827 TVTRGTYQ
-2835 LRNGEISV
+2835 LRNGEISA
-2843 AQYIDNMAQGL
+2843 AQYIDNLAQGL
-2854 TGTGIL
+2854 TGTSIL

-2887 YGHQQYSIEIGG
+2887 YGHQQYSVEIGG

-2912 PFFTGVNIYELMRDG
+2912 PFFTGVNFYELMQDG
-2927 GFSFEDMQQVLELV
+2927 GFSLDDLVSTIELV

-2958 ENAKWSPTNAVGSVL
+2958 ENAKWSNTNALGAVATGAL
-2973 FGIAESLISQNLPTV
+2973 ESLISQNFPT
-2988 LGKFERITQPDRMTT
+2988 LFGKLERITQPDRMMT
-3003 YVDKNQPLWP
+3003 YVDKNKRMPAA
-3013 SAQKTLGKLSQKVPG
+3013 AQKTLGKLSQKVPG

-3034 PYIDAWGAKETN
+3034 PYIDAWGEKETN

-3066 DATPLEQEIIR
+3066 DSTPLEQEIIR
-3077 LHRATGE
+3077 LHRATGK

-3093 KSFTVKRRKDGKPLV
+3093 KSFTVKRRKDGKPLT
-3108 GGETKDEVEAVDF
+3108 GDETKDEVEAVDF

-3131 ATYRGKASKRIAEAL
+3131 ATYRGKASKRIAEAM
-3146 IKSPYYKQADD
+3146 IKAPYYKQADD
-3157 ATQRDLLAYAYD
+3157 ATQREMFAAAYD
-3169 IADAEAKMLVSDY
+3169 IAEAQAKMLVSDY

-3187 VAKAVAACKETGIT
+3187 VAKAISACKETGIT

-3207 LYMQQNDID
+3207 LYTQQKNID
-3216 SLSDG
+3216 SLADG
-3221 EKVSNLSSA
+3221 EKVNNLSSA
-3230 RKMQMLNKA
+3230 RKMQMLYKA
-3239 TLSDAQRARLADD
+3239 TLSDAQRERLADD
-3252 FKVGKKVRGWR
+3252 FGIGKKVRGWR
-3263 EKDIEKFLS
+3263 EKDVEKFLS

>member
-14 MQAAYTDRAG
+14 MQEAYTDRAG
-24 NAVFR
+24 NAVFQ
-29 DADGRQ
+29 DADGRR

-77 RFYASAKQQAEKE
+77 RFYASEKQQAEKE
-90 KKARADGLRMPVTPG
+90 KKARADGPQMPVTPG
-105 ETAKLWVAD
+105 ETAKLWIAD

-136 YDVDAAKAQLEELKK
+136 YDVDAAKARLEELKK
-151 QGGSA
+151 QGGGA
-156 AAGYITAPGDLVV
+156 AVRYITKPGDFVV
-169 DGGKIKTKAEVEN
+169 DDGKIKTKAEIEN
-182 AAAQHELE
+182 AAEQHELE
-190 REIEEVE
+190 REIEEAE
-197 RYQKAVGYAELP
+197 RYQKAVGYAELL

-221 TANNRYDKAVY
+221 SANDRYDKAVY

-240 QQYIDDLKPKY
+240 QQYIDDLKPKF
-251 RAEYEKILAENGEAE
+251 RDEYEKILAENGEAA

-291 DEKSIFNYILN
+291 DEKRIFNYILN
-302 TEGDEKAE
+302 TEGGDKAE

-332 KEMSG
+332 KAGSG
-337 VEQHLYG
+337 VEQHIYG
-344 FFNDIDSG
+344 FFNDVDSG
-352 IANAGQG
+352 ITSAGQG
-359 VLSWLTDEEIPY
+359 ILGWLTDDEIPY

-383 DQDGFSSLVHRGITS
+383 DQGKVSRAIHSAITS
-398 SANML
+398 GANML
-403 PSLFV
+403 PSMAV
-408 GTVSPAAGK
+408 GIANPVAGK

-422 SAGGGARQEAL
+422 SAGGNARQEAL
-433 RDGYTAAQA
+433 RAGYTSAQA
-442 TRYGMLNGAAEVFLE
+442 TRYGVLNGAAEVCLE
-457 SVLGGVVQ
+457 SALGGVTQ
-465 LGGKGLSNVL
+465 LGGNGLSNVL
-475 GKIPGAKEAVGKIGN
+475 GKIPGAKEAAGKIGS
-490 VLARISVGKQ
+490 VLARVSIGKQ

-510 DNLGGEFTDEY
+510 DNLAGEFTDEY

-544 TEEALLSGLVGA
+544 TEEALFSGIVGA

-570 IYDARMSSKEAFKAQ
+570 IYDARMSSREAFSAQ
-585 RMRDVSNILIEN
+585 KIRDVSAALIEN

-603 EDVVKAREVLKQKV
+603 EDVAKAREALKQKI
-617 DNHESIGLG
+617 DNRESINFG
-626 DIADYAKTLQEGELM
+626 DIADYTKTLQEGELM
-641 RGFGVADT
+641 RGFGISDT
-649 VTRTES
+649 ETRTAD
-655 DIRAQL
+655 DIRTQL

-671 AALYGMQKGEF
+671 DALYQMQSGKF

-687 ETVRNSPEGRALF
+687 ETVRNSPEGRELF
-700 SEYFDTGIT
+700 SEYFDTDIT
-709 ENTSVDEISAAVRDV
+709 ENTSVDEISAAVRDA

-752 ADAAFYR
+752 ADAAFYK

-769 RSDSKILSNAALE
+769 RSDSTILSNAALD

-788 ADAKNDVGT
+788 VDAKNDVGT
-797 FHTVGNATISKEA
+797 FHTVGNAALSKET
-810 TAFLSRA
+810 TAFFSRA
-817 AKDLGLSI
+817 AKDLGISI

-835 GGVVDGTVRRDVRR
+835 GGVRR
-849 GYSNSYRGIHIYE
+849 GYANSYRGIHIYE
-862 DAKVQEVGGKTL
+862 DAKVKEIGGKTL
-874 VGGDAAARIILGH
+874 TGGDAAARIILGH

-895 QSPVQYKAFENLVL
+895 QSPVQYKAFEAFALQQRSEQGSKIGLDLV
-909 SQTSEKSISIY
+909 SEY
-920 METLNKSRED
+920 MRDLRLDKQSAT
-930 AIDEIVA
+930 DEVVA
-937 DYAMTRMFSDMKTA
+937 NYAMRALFSDMKTA

-964 IRSAFAWIREKL
+964 IRRAFAWIREKL

-997 RRNADAA
+997 RRNANAA
-1004 VADAANR
+1004 VAEAVNR

-1016 NSAETS
+1016 NSAETG
-1022 YNGVKNSIAQNN
+1022 YNSIKNSIAQNN

-1082 TDMCFYTFEFNPDRS
+1082 TDMCFYTFDFNDDRS
-1097 ITVTRELFIEDD
+1097 ITVTHEFFIEDD
-1109 AGRIK
+1109 AETIARIRKGNRSHGNTANSGRNDLQSGSK
-1114 TIRREFSSNGNKAT
+1114 EFRSG
-1128 VRGNDSAIERKELQA
+1128 V
-1143 GISAEYSVPGDSG
+1143 SAEYYDSG
-1156 RGIGRVSE
+1156 DARRRSDGIPE
-1164 VHGQAPG
+1164 VHGQASG
-1171 GGRLRTDNGSGQNHE
+1171 GGRLRADNGSGQNHE
-1186 KPFATSEKQ
+1186 KSFTTSEKQ
-1195 NKVKADSAESAF
+1195 NKVKADSSESAF
-1207 SVGKVKDSI
+1207 SIGEVKDSI
-1216 AGPRAKTADV
+1216 ATPEVDKQAKELFGKTYSWAETGYITKNGEKLDFSGKKYGARGGSRTMDHREIADAYDAAGLDIESTAALVDFMQAGNIRIMPESGGINLSV
-1226 GRLELAQRMIED
+1226 MPTKAQL
-1238 GMDSE
+1238 DSLSDFISKNRGEVILDIDNEAGE
-1243 TVRRETGWYRGYD
+1243 TVVSTEYPRGTHANRVLQDIRAYFES
-1256 GKWRFEIDDSKMR
+1256 GKIPTLSDTAAFHVQDS
-1269 FINRRD
+1269 I
-1275 ESRRTWKLD
+1275 
-1284 ELIRHDALFA
+1284 
-1294 AYPELR
+1294 
-1300 NYTVL
+1300 
-1305 NFAFEDGVDGVFS
+1305 
-1318 TGLHRIMLNPS
+1318 
-1329 LDRAGKRAALIH
+1329 
-1341 EIQHA
+1341 
-1346 IQVIEGFAAGSSTDY
+1346 SSTD
-1361 WQDAFVTDEEIRTE
+1361 AI
-1375 RHLLELSRKNRL
+1375 
-1387 LEEDMYRL
+1387 
-1395 LEDTPDA
+1395 
-1402 RRDALRATLVQR
+1402 
-1414 HGEKAVREFTDTYN
+1414 
-1428 HLLALQKQREMRAER
+1428 
-1443 AYRDTAGEIE
+1443 
-1453 AADVASRLGLSAKQR
+1453 
-1468 AETRP
+1468 
-1473 DIDRTNVR
+1473 DIDFERR
-1481 FSNEHPMFTMEARQT
+1481 
-1496 DENITADDLQAIR
+1496 L
-1509 AIGRKS
+1509 
-1515 INDFTSDD
+1515 
-1523 VRATEKWA
+1523 
-1531 RKFYRELGTKSPF
+1531 
-1544 FRAWFGDWRA
+1544 
-1554 EDTSPVS
+1554 
-1561 VVAASDT
+1561 
-1568 QNKTAGKTQ
+1568 
-1577 NRDTGMTISWSSA
+1577 
-1590 LKGETKNHAVKDRIA
+1590 
-1605 VQAVND
+1605 
-1611 IAQIVQNAVYLD
+1611 NAV
-1623 TESTTPTSKSKMPGT
+1623 
-1638 AFMHS
+1638 
-1643 FYTLYKAGGST
+1643 
-1654 YLLKMYV
+1654 
-1661 EEAISSK
+1661 
-1668 DNAVFDR
+1668 
-1675 AYQLKDIEKVASV
+1675 
-1688 ADGVLSENGGLTEA
+1688 
-1702 THATTYSISD
+1702 
-1712 LYALVKQ
+1712 
-1719 YDKDFKPKA
+1719 
-1728 VSPAL
+1728 
-1733 LNEDG
+1733 
-1738 TPKVVYYGTNSEAFT
+1738 
-1753 VFDSDKSGRVK
+1753 
-1764 KNVLGDGYYFA
+1764 
-1775 AEEKSATHYG
+1775 
-1785 EHVMPVYLDIK
+1785 
-1796 NPYKVYAREGGMRA
+1796 
-1810 QMAED
+1810 
-1815 FNMDANAISRGDIQ
+1815 
-1829 SILKANGYDGV
+1829 
-1840 LLYSSK
+1840 
-1846 YAADGDFSTAV
+1846 
-1857 VFDNTQIKSA
+1857 
-1867 TDNVGTFD
+1867 
-1875 SENPDIR
+1875 
-1882 YSTSLSD
+1882 
-1889 YARIVSDRI
+1889 
-1898 DAAARGR
+1898 RGR
-1905 QTSVS
+1905 QTSVA
-1910 EVLRRNEKEAR
+1910 EVLRRNEKKAR
-1921 DVKREF
+1921 DIKREF

-1937 AHSFAELGLAEDATA
+1937 ARSFAEMGLAEDATTDA
-1952 AGLVKATTDAAVA
+1952 LVKATKDAAVA

-1977 EATKDAKSRTASKK
+1977 EATKDAKSRTAAKK
-1991 LLKAAEMV
+1991 LLEAAEMV

-2052 KRTDEGRNVSAAV
+2052 KRTGEGRNVSAAV

-2107 KIRRGY
+2107 KISRGY
-2113 QEAYDDFRDAARNGI
+2113 QEAYDDFRDAARRGI

-2143 AANSGTADGARQ
+2143 AANAGTEEGTRQ

-2182 MSPEGQLYTVEKTI
+2182 MSPDGQLYTVEKTI
-2196 SRINESIGT
+2196 NHINESIGT
-2205 RKKRQLNRAR
+2205 HKKRQLDRAR
-2215 STVDDAMWSGR
+2215 ATVDDAMWNGR
-2226 ADAAEEMARSLSQ
+2226 ADAAEETARSIVQ
-2239 MGHFTQMTEE
+2239 MGQ
-2249 KSRAARRDNGLPVE
+2249 GLPVE
-2263 DWVDAIG
+2263 EWVDAIG

-2293 NIRND
+2293 NIKSD
-2298 LLKFAEDYLP
+2298 ILKFAEDYLP

-2335 AWERAKASIREKYAN
+2335 AWERAKASIREKYAD
-2350 NPDALAQLD
+2350 NPDALAQFD
-2359 AFLVGTLSYGDVKGS
+2359 AFLVGTLSYDDVKDSG
-2374 SVMMSAIAK
+2374 VMMSAIAK
-2383 AAISEDGGIR
+2383 AAISEDSSIR

-2408 MDIFN
+2408 LDIFN
-2413 RLNKTVQA
+2413 RLNETVQA
-2421 SDTDAVVLRDAIR
+2421 SETDAVVLRDAIR

-2444 ATPQMVENEIRRAVR
+2444 ATPPMVENEIRRAVR
-2459 EAGTTISEII
+2459 EAGTTIGEII
-2469 RSDTNERAAVL
+2469 RSDTLERAAVL
-2480 RRIQSYLIENLGIS
+2480 RHIQNYLIENLGIS
-2494 ADSAQTAADMI
+2494 AESAQTAADMI
-2505 QKHFTQMTEEKS
+2505 QKHFTKMTEEKS
-2517 RAALEAALKD
+2517 RAALENALKD

-2565 VKVNEKLAQ
+2565 VRINEKLVQ
-2574 AFLAAETEEQR
+2574 KFRAAETEEQR

-2598 QVPST
+2598 QIPST

-2650 YGAFNKDFEK
+2650 VGLVNKDFEK
-2660 TKAILVGHGDLVKAA
+2660 TKAFLVGHGDLVKAA
-2675 DADFLKYQETLFDGG
+2675 DADFLKYQEALFDGG
-2690 KYRDEVNAN
+2690 KYRDVVNAN
-2699 KYIDEGHKSFKN
+2699 KYIDEGRHIFRDTLKIGGKG
-2711 KVLQGAYDFNSWALS
+2711 VLNHFYDFNSWALS

-2735 YYGYALASWCKAHG
+2735 YYNYALASWCKKHG

-2781 AFSDLLSRRSDKAA
+2781 VFSDILSRRTGNA
-2795 VNVFVSAIMPFRR
+2795 VVDTVVSAIMPFRR

-2827 TATRGTYQ
+2827 TVTRGAYQ
-2835 LRNGEISV
+2835 LRNGEISA
-2843 AQYIDNMAQGL
+2843 AQYIDNLAQGL

-2912 PFFTGVNIYELMRDG
+2912 PFFTGVNMYELMQDG
-2927 GFSFEDMQQVLELV
+2927 GFSFEDMQQVLELI

-2948 SMLQGLNDMI
+2948 SMLQGISDMI
-2958 ENAKWSPTNAVGSVL
+2958 DNAKWSNTNALGSVA
-2973 FGIAESLISQNLPTV
+2973 FGIAENLISQNLPTV

-3003 YVDKNQPLWP
+3003 YADKNQPLLP
-3013 SAQKTLGKLSQKVPG
+3013 SAQRALGKLSQKVPG

-3034 PYIDAWGAKETN
+3034 PYIDAWGEKETN

-3108 GGETKDEVEAVDF
+3108 GDETKDEVEAVDF

-3157 ATQRDLLAYAYD
+3157 ATQREMFAAAYD
-3169 IADAEAKMLVSDY
+3169 IADAQAKMLVSDY

-3187 VAKAVAACKETGIT
+3187 VAKTISACKETGIT

-3207 LYMQQNDID
+3207 LYMQQKNID
-3216 SLSDG
+3216 SLADG
-3221 EKVSNLSSA
+3221 EKVNNLSSA
-3230 RKMQMLNKA
+3230 RKMQMLYKA

-3252 FKVGKKVRGWR
+3252 FGIGKKVRGWR

>member
-24 NAVFR
+24 NAVFQ

-105 ETAKLWVAD
+105 ETAKLWIAD

-136 YDVDAAKAQLEELKK
+136 YDVDAAKARLEELKK
-151 QGGSA
+151 QGDGA
-156 AAGYITAPGDLVV
+156 AVRYITKPGDFVV
-169 DGGKIKTKAEVEN
+169 DDGKIKTKAEIEN
-182 AAAQHELE
+182 AAEQHELE
-190 REIEEVE
+190 REIEEAE

-221 TANNRYDKAVY
+221 AANNRYDKAVY

-251 RAEYEKILAENGEAE
+251 RAEYEKNLAENGEAA

-291 DEKSIFNYILN
+291 DEKRIFNYILN

-332 KEMSG
+332 KAGSG
-337 VEQHLYG
+337 AEQHIYG

-352 IANAGQG
+352 IASAGQG
-359 VLSWLTDEEIPY
+359 ILGWLTDDEIPY

-383 DQDGFSSLVHRGITS
+383 DQGKVSRAIHSAITS
-398 SANML
+398 GANML
-403 PSLFV
+403 PSMAV
-408 GTVSPAAGK
+408 GIASPVAGQ

-422 SAGGGARQEAL
+422 SAGGNARQEAL
-433 RDGYTAAQA
+433 RAGYTAEQA
-442 TRYGMLNGAAEVFLE
+442 SRYGVLNGAAEVFLE
-457 SVLGGVVQ
+457 SVLGGVAQ

-475 GKIPGAKEAVGKIGN
+475 GKIPGAKEAAGKIGS
-490 VLARISVGKQ
+490 VLARVSIGKQ
-500 SAARFAAHTL
+500 STARFAAHTL
-510 DNLGGEFTDEY
+510 DNLAGEFTDEY

-544 TEEALLSGLVGA
+544 TEEALFSGIVGA

-570 IYDARMSSKEAFKAQ
+570 IYDARMSSREAFSAQ
-585 RMRDVSNILIEN
+585 KIRDVSAALIEN

-603 EDVVKAREVLKQKV
+603 EDVAKAREALKQKI
-617 DNHESIGLG
+617 DNRESIGFG
-626 DIADYAKTLQEGELM
+626 DIAGYAKTLQEGELM
-641 RGFGVADT
+641 RGFGVSDTEMRTADN
-649 VTRTES
+649 
-655 DIRAQL
+655 IRAQL

-671 AALYGMQKGEF
+671 DALYQMQSGKF

-687 ETVRNSPEGRALF
+687 ETVRNSPEGRELF
-700 SEYFDTGIT
+700 SEYFDTDIT

-742 VRASNGYSDG
+742 VRASNEYSDG

-759 AYFEGFSGKA
+759 AYFEGFSSKA
-769 RSDSKILSNAALE
+769 RSDSTILSNAALD

-788 ADAKNDVGT
+788 VDAKNDVGA
-797 FHTVGNATISKEA
+797 FHTVGNAALSKE
-810 TAFLSRA
+810 TTTFFSRA

-835 GGVVDGTVRRDVRR
+835 GGVRR
-849 GYSNSYRGIHIYE
+849 GYANSYRGIHIYE
-862 DAKVQEVGGKTL
+862 DAEVKEIGGKTL
-874 VGGDAAARIILGH
+874 TGGDAAARIILGH
-887 ELTHVLQN
+887 ELTHILQK
-895 QSPVQYKAFENLVL
+895 QSPEQYKAFEAFVLQQRSEQGSKTGLDLV
-909 SQTSEKSISIY
+909 SEY
-920 METLNKSRED
+920 MQSLRLDKQSAT
-930 AIDEIVA
+930 DEVVA
-937 DYAMTRMFSDMKTA
+937 NYAMRALFSDMKTA

-964 IRSAFAWIREKL
+964 IRRAFAWIREKL
-976 GIRTSE
+976 GIQTSE

-997 RRNADAA
+997 RRNANAA
-1004 VADAANR
+1004 VAEAVNR

-1016 NSAETS
+1016 NSADAG
-1022 YNGVKNSIAQNN
+1022 YNGIKNSIAQNN

-1082 TDMCFYTFEFNPDRS
+1082 TDMCFYTFRYNADRS
-1097 ITVTRELFIEDD
+1097 ITVTEELFLDTD
-1109 AGRIK
+1109 AEI
-1114 TIRREFSSNGNKAT
+1114 IRRIRKGGQRNGYTTEGGRNDLQNRSEEFYSG
-1128 VRGNDSAIERKELQA
+1128 VG
-1143 GISAEYSVPGDSG
+1143 AEYNASADHRGKSGGDAEVYGQKSG
-1156 RGIGRVSE
+1156 S
-1164 VHGQAPG
+1164 
-1171 GGRLRTDNGSGQNHE
+1171 GRLRTDNRSGTDSTAISE
-1186 KPFATSEKQ
+1186 TSEKQ
-1195 NKVKADSAESAF
+1195 NKVKADSSESAF
-1207 SVGKVKDSI
+1207 SVGEVKDSI
-1216 AGPRAKTADV
+1216 
-1226 GRLELAQRMIED
+1226 
-1238 GMDSE
+1238 
-1243 TVRRETGWYRGYD
+1243 
-1256 GKWRFEIDDSKMR
+1256 
-1269 FINRRD
+1269 
-1275 ESRRTWKLD
+1275 
-1284 ELIRHDALFA
+1284 
-1294 AYPELR
+1294 
-1300 NYTVL
+1300 
-1305 NFAFEDGVDGVFS
+1305 
-1318 TGLHRIMLNPS
+1318 
-1329 LDRAGKRAALIH
+1329 
-1341 EIQHA
+1341 
-1346 IQVIEGFAAGSSTDY
+1346 SSTD
-1361 WQDAFVTDEEIRTE
+1361 AI
-1375 RHLLELSRKNRL
+1375 
-1387 LEEDMYRL
+1387 
-1395 LEDTPDA
+1395 
-1402 RRDALRATLVQR
+1402 
-1414 HGEKAVREFTDTYN
+1414 
-1428 HLLALQKQREMRAER
+1428 
-1443 AYRDTAGEIE
+1443 
-1453 AADVASRLGLSAKQR
+1453 
-1468 AETRP
+1468 
-1473 DIDRTNVR
+1473 DIDFERR
-1481 FSNEHPMFTMEARQT
+1481 
-1496 DENITADDLQAIR
+1496 L
-1509 AIGRKS
+1509 
-1515 INDFTSDD
+1515 
-1523 VRATEKWA
+1523 
-1531 RKFYRELGTKSPF
+1531 
-1544 FRAWFGDWRA
+1544 
-1554 EDTSPVS
+1554 
-1561 VVAASDT
+1561 
-1568 QNKTAGKTQ
+1568 
-1577 NRDTGMTISWSSA
+1577 
-1590 LKGETKNHAVKDRIA
+1590 
-1605 VQAVND
+1605 
-1611 IAQIVQNAVYLD
+1611 NA
-1623 TESTTPTSKSKMPGT
+1623 M
-1638 AFMHS
+1638 
-1643 FYTLYKAGGST
+1643 
-1654 YLLKMYV
+1654 
-1661 EEAISSK
+1661 
-1668 DNAVFDR
+1668 
-1675 AYQLKDIEKVASV
+1675 
-1688 ADGVLSENGGLTEA
+1688 
-1702 THATTYSISD
+1702 
-1712 LYALVKQ
+1712 
-1719 YDKDFKPKA
+1719 
-1728 VSPAL
+1728 
-1733 LNEDG
+1733 
-1738 TPKVVYYGTNSEAFT
+1738 
-1753 VFDSDKSGRVK
+1753 
-1764 KNVLGDGYYFA
+1764 
-1775 AEEKSATHYG
+1775 
-1785 EHVMPVYLDIK
+1785 
-1796 NPYKVYAREGGMRA
+1796 
-1810 QMAED
+1810 
-1815 FNMDANAISRGDIQ
+1815 
-1829 SILKANGYDGV
+1829 
-1840 LLYSSK
+1840 
-1846 YAADGDFSTAV
+1846 
-1857 VFDNTQIKSA
+1857 
-1867 TDNVGTFD
+1867 
-1875 SENPDIR
+1875 
-1882 YSTSLSD
+1882 
-1889 YARIVSDRI
+1889 
-1898 DAAARGR
+1898 RGR

-1921 DVKREF
+1921 DVKHEF

-1937 AHSFAELGLAEDATA
+1937 ARSFAEMGLAEDATT

-1977 EATKDAKSRTASKK
+1977 EATKDAKSRTAAKK
-1991 LLKAAEMV
+1991 LLEAAEMV

-2052 KRTDEGRNVSAAV
+2052 KRTGEGRNVSAAV

-2107 KIRRGY
+2107 KISRGY
-2113 QEAYDDFRDAARNGI
+2113 QEAYDDFRDAARRGI

-2143 AANSGTADGARQ
+2143 AANAGTEEGTRQ

-2182 MSPEGQLYTVEKTI
+2182 MSPDGQLYTVQRTI
-2196 SRINESIGT
+2196 NRINESIGT
-2205 RKKRQLNRAR
+2205 HKKRQLDRAHA
-2215 STVDDAMWSGR
+2215 TVDDAMWNGR
-2226 ADAAEEMARSLSQ
+2226 ADAAEEMARSIVQ
-2239 MGHFTQMTEE
+2239 MGQ
-2249 KSRAARRDNGLPVE
+2249 GLPVE
-2263 DWVDAIG
+2263 EWVDAIG
-2270 NLVGDGIAARLSPKT
+2270 DLVGDGIAARLSQKT

-2335 AWERAKASIREKYAN
+2335 AWERAKASIREKYAD
-2350 NPDALAQLD
+2350 NPDALAQFD
-2359 AFLVGTLSYGDVKGS
+2359 AFLVGTLSYDDVKGS
-2374 SVMMSAIAK
+2374 GVMMSAIAK
-2383 AAISEDGGIR
+2383 AAIGEDSSIR

-2408 MDIFN
+2408 LDIYN

-2434 RYVHETAAEK
+2434 RYVHETAAAK
-2444 ATPQMVENEIRRAVR
+2444 ATPQTVENEIRRAVR
-2459 EAGTTISEII
+2459 EAGTTIGEII
-2469 RSDTNERAAVL
+2469 RSDMNERAAVL

-2494 ADSAQTAADMI
+2494 EESAQTAADMI
-2505 QKHFTQMTEEKS
+2505 QEHFTKMTEEKS
-2517 RAALEAALKD
+2517 RAALENALKD
-2527 KPRSVRKTA
+2527 KSRSVRKTA

-2565 VKVNEKLAQ
+2565 VRINEKLVQ
-2574 AFLAAETEEQR
+2574 KFRAAETEEQR

-2598 QVPST
+2598 QIPST

-2635 IVMAKNKVAWLIESG
+2635 VVMAKNKFAWLIESG
-2650 YGAFNKDFEK
+2650 VGLVNKDFEK
-2660 TKAILVGHGDLVKAA
+2660 TKAFLAGNGDLVKAA

-2699 KYIDEGHKSFKN
+2699 KYIDEGRHIFRDTLKLGDKG
-2711 KVLQGAYDFNSWALS
+2711 VLNHLYDFNSWALS

-2735 YYGYALASWCKAHG
+2735 YYNYALASWCKKNG

-2769 REAQRNTYNDAN
+2769 REAQRNTYNDTN
-2781 AFSDLLSRRSDKAA
+2781 AFSNLMSHRSDKEA

-2827 TATRGTYQ
+2827 TVTRGTYQ
-2835 LRNGEISV
+2835 LRNGEISA
-2843 AQYIDNMAQGL
+2843 AQYIDNLAQGL
-2854 TGTGIL
+2854 TGTSIL

-2887 YGHQQYSIEIGG
+2887 YGHQQYSVEIGG

-2912 PFFTGVNIYELMRDG
+2912 PFFTGVNFYELMQDG
-2927 GFSFEDMQQVLELV
+2927 GFSLDDIVSTIELV

-2958 ENAKWSPTNAVGSVL
+2958 ENAKWSNTSALGAVATGAL
-2973 FGIAESLISQNLPTV
+2973 ASLISQDFPT
-2988 LGKFERITQPDRMTT
+2988 LFGKLERITQPDRMTT
-3003 YVDKNQPLWP
+3003 YVDKNKWMPAA
-3013 SAQKTLGKLSQKVPG
+3013 AQKTLGKLSQKVPG

-3034 PYIDAWGAKETN
+3034 PYIDAWGEKETN

-3077 LHRATGE
+3077 LHRATGK

-3108 GGETKDEVEAVDF
+3108 GDETKDEVEAVDF

-3157 ATQRDLLAYAYD
+3157 ATQREMFAAAYD
-3169 IADAEAKMLVSDY
+3169 IADAQAKMLVSDY

-3187 VAKAVAACKETGIT
+3187 VAKAISACKETGIT

-3207 LYMQQNDID
+3207 LYTQQKNID
-3216 SLSDG
+3216 SLADG
-3221 EKVSNLSSA
+3221 EKVNNLSSA
-3230 RKMQMLNKA
+3230 RKMQMLYKA
-3239 TLSDAQRARLADD
+3239 TLSDEQRARLADD
-3252 FKVGKKVRGWR
+3252 FGIGKKVRGWR
-3263 EKDIEKFLS
+3263 EKDVEKFLS